1 MLQLNLPTYSF
12 KIKEEKEKQFIF
24 DKIRKKYVSLTP
36 EEWVRQHFIEFLI
49 SEKEYPQS
57 FIANEVSITYNG
69 LKKRCDS
76 LVYSKDGK
84 IKLIVEFKAPH
95 IHITQETFDQIA
107 VYNMKLKVDFLI
119 VSNGLEH
126 FCCRIDYQNMKYDF
140 LQEIPKYEEICE

>member
-12 KIKEEKEKQFIF
+12 KIKKEKEKQFIF
-24 DKIRKKYVSLTP
+24 DKIRKKYVFLTP

-49 SEKEYPQS
+49 SEKKYPQS

-76 LVYSKDGK
+76 LVYNKEGK